1 LLGFL
6 YIVLTYLNVTPNR
19 PWIFS
24 WATNYVISGI
34 GVFIGI
40 ILVGYGVHTRRVL
53 HEYVRKVET
62 LTEEKARQAEV
73 LRQKETALRRT
84 KEEVGRKEAAL
95 RLTKGKLRASVE
107 KAKRKTRQMH
117 RIRGKL
123 GDRSRRLK
131 EIERIAKVK
140 KKKK

>member
-1 LLGFL
+1 M
-6 YIVLTYLNVTPNR
+6 LTYLNVTPNQL
-19 PWIFS
+19 WIFS
-24 WATNYVISGI
+24 WATNYVVSGI

-53 HEYVRKVET
+53 HEYVRRVET

-73 LRQKETALRRT
+73 LRQKEIALRRSR
-84 KEEVGRKEAAL
+84 EEIGRKETAL
-95 RLTKGKLRASVE
+95 RLTTGKLRASLE
-107 KAKRKTRQMH
+107 TTKRKTQQVH

-131 EIERIAKVK
+131 EIERIARVK